1 MSTERP
7 GRGDAG
13 SRLVRRGPALAA
25 LLLAGLGGLVAT
37 AQPWWRA
44 VGDGVAARFTGTA
57 TTAGLTQALPVVLL
71 AGALLLLVLRAR
83 GRQVLGGLLAVA
95 AAGMVVAG
103 ALRVRPSDE
112 AVRSGV
118 REVSLADQFALVAT
132 SWPVVYAVAG
142 ALGVLGGMLIAVFA
156 PRWSSGGRRFERPDL
171 AVTTASSDPADVW
184 RAFDAGLD
192 PTRTTAPDP
201 DVRETGS
208 QATIEQRMD
217 EDR

>member
-1 MSTERP
+1 MSTETGTTADPRP
-7 GRGDAG
+7 HPLGG
-13 SRLVRRGPALAA
+13 RGPALAA
-25 LLLAGLGGLVAT
+25 LLLGGLGGLIAT

-44 VGDGVAARFTGTA
+44 VGDGVAARFTGTS

-71 AGALLLLVLRAR
+71 AGLLLLLVLRVR
-83 GRQVLGGLLAVA
+83 GRQVLGGLLTLA

-103 ALRVRPSDE
+103 ALRIRPSAE

-132 SWPVVYAVAG
+132 SWPIVYAVAG
-142 ALGVLGGMLIAVFA
+142 VLGVFGGVSLAVFA
-156 PRWSSGGRRFERPDL
+156 PRWNTGGRRFERPDL
-171 AVTTASSDPADVW
+171 AVTTMSNDPADVW

-192 PTRTTAPDP
+192 PTRATDADP

-208 QATIEQRMD
+208 QATIEKRN
-217 EDR
+217 ER